1 MLIKNEQVPT
11 ITASQAAHVNKYT
24 NRNYFDIEHNHKCY
38 ILTKAIVYDMID
50 NFDVYSS
57 KRIVEVAF
65 NYFLWRDMRT
75 MDPTGQEIQMI
86 MDSEAVL
93 VPFMVRWIM
102 AMHCLPETS
111 GPIDKVRL
119 FYDVYDYTMNKVGE
133 AKRNGNS

>member
-24 NRNYFDIEHNHKCY
+24 NKYYFNIESNHKCY

-50 NFDVYSS
+50 HFDVYSS

-75 MDPTGQEIQMI
+75 MDPTGQEIQMVI
-86 MDSEAVL
+86 DSEAVL
-93 VPFMVRWIM
+93 MPFMMQWIQ
-102 AMHCLPETS
+102 AIRYLPEAP

-119 FYDVYDYTMNKVGE
+119 FYDIYNYTMNKVGE
-133 AKRNGNS
+133 DKRNGNS